1 MNQLAWNVALA
12 VSSVI
17 VGVTSLWALFRPMAA
32 GTARKAAD
40 RLKQDLKSNEF
51 HEVGVRFER
60 LDASVNDRIDRL
72 ATQVNGRIDGLGTH
86 INGRIDGLDTHVNG
100 RIDRLEARL
109 TAAMAETRTEMRAEF
124 GSVRAELNQMH
135 ETQGRILEAIRTL
148 SPVGNQG

>member
-1 MNQLAWNVALA
+1 MNELAWNVVLA

-86 INGRIDGLDTHVNG
+86 INGRID
-100 RIDRLEARL
+100 RLEARL

-135 ETQGRILEAIRTL
+135 ETQGRILEAIRAL

>member
-1 MNQLAWNVALA
+1 MNELAWNVVLA

-86 INGRIDGLDTHVNG
+86 INGRID
-100 RIDRLEARL
+100 RLEARL

-135 ETQGRILEAIRTL
+135 ETQGRILEAIRAM

>member
-1 MNQLAWNVALA
+1 MNELAWNVVLA

-72 ATQVNGRIDGLGTH
+72 ATQVNGRIDGLDTH
-86 INGRIDGLDTHVNG
+86 INGRIDGLGTHING
-100 RIDRLEARL
+100 RKSGV
-109 TAAMAETRTEMRAEF
+109 T
-124 GSVRAELNQMH
+124 GC
-135 ETQGRILEAIRTL
+135 
-148 SPVGNQG
+148 SPAGAG